1 MPNIGIVFSS
11 ELKKINLEKQMGKKY
26 PVYLRFFDFLRG
38 GGWNVFI
45 LTRKTYLG
53 RRVFNGGYLYKGRG
67 KFNPFLKQIKTDAI
81 YDRSGG
87 IKFPPAG
94 EPDLPVVNIRTF
106 KIFCWDK
113 WQAYLR
119 LKKYMPRTFWVGK
132 EGNLPNVLPK
142 IKTKIVVLKPY
153 NGLKG
158 LGVFIGDKKEALKFH
173 FLEKYPLYIAQ
184 HFVDTSNGIPEL
196 VKGLHDLRVVIV
208 NKKIVWSHIRT
219 PPAGSFKAN
228 VAGGGEIKEID
239 CKKIPLAVRNI
250 SLKIAEDF
258 YGEFNNPVFSVDFG
272 LENSKPFIFELN
284 DQIGFPLWEMKA
296 RDYFLK
302 ELVERLIRKK

>member
-11 ELKKINLEKQMGKKY
+11 ELKEINLEKQMGKKY

-38 GGWNVFI
+38 EGWNVFI

-53 RRVFNGGYLYKGRG
+53 KGVFKGGYFYKERG
-67 KFNPFLKQIKTDAI
+67 KFKLFLGQIKTSSI

-87 IKFPPAG
+87 VKFPPAE
-94 EPDLPVVNIRTF
+94 EPDLPVVNMRAF

-119 LKKYMPRTFWVGK
+119 LKEYMPRTFWVGR
-132 EGNLPNVLPK
+132 EENLPKVLPK
-142 IKTKIVVLKPY
+142 IKTKMVVLKPY

-158 LGVFIGDKKEALKFH
+158 LGVFIGDKKEALNFH
-173 FLEKYPLYIAQ
+173 FLEKYPLYITQ
-184 HFVDTSNGIPEL
+184 HFVDTSGGIAGL
-196 VKGLHDLRVVIV
+196 IRGLHDLRVVIV

-219 PPAGSFKAN
+219 PPPGSFKAN

-239 CKKIPLAVRNI
+239 CQKIPLVVRNI
-250 SLKIAEDF
+250 CLKIAEDF
-258 YGEFNNPVFSVDFG
+258 YTEFNNPVFSVDFG
-272 LENSKPFIFELN
+272 LENNKPFIFELN
-284 DQIGFPLWEMKA
+284 DQIGFPRWEMKA
-296 RDYFLK
+296 RDFFLK
-302 ELVERLIRKK
+302 ELVKRLINKQ

>member
-11 ELKKINLEKQMGKKY
+11 KLREINLEKQMGKKY
-26 PVYLRFFDFLRG
+26 PVYLRFFDFFKNE
-38 GGWNVFI
+38 GWNVFI

-53 RRVFNGGYLYKGRG
+53 GGIFNGGYFYKGEGR
-67 KFNPFLKQIKTDAI
+67 FNLLLKQIKINSI

-87 IKFPPAG
+87 VKFPPAE
-94 EPDLPVVNIRTF
+94 EPDLPVVNIRAF

-119 LKKYMPRTFWVGK
+119 LKKYMPKTFWVGK
-132 EGNLPNVLPK
+132 EENLSRVLPK
-142 IKTKIVVLKPY
+142 IKTKIVVLKPF

-158 LGVFIGDKKEALKFH
+158 LGVFIGDKREALNFR

-184 HFVDTSNGIPEL
+184 HFVDTSAGIPGL

-219 PPAGSFKAN
+219 PPAGSLKAN

-239 CKKIPLAVRNI
+239 CKKIPLTVRNI
-250 SLKIAEDF
+250 CLKIAEDF
-258 YGEFNNPVFSVDFG
+258 YEEFDNPVFSVDFG
-272 LENSKPFIFELN
+272 LENNKPFIFELN
-284 DQIGFPLWEMKA
+284 DQIGFPRWEMKA

-302 ELVERLIRKK
+302 ELVKRLIF